1 MTTATS
7 ICRLVDGVLSV
18 VWAPCCATCD
28 VVLDQPSLGVV
39 CGGCWRHVQILTPP
53 ICMRC
58 GVPLPAQLVSGQDR
72 RQCPACLVTIPGDP
86 VSRYRIAG
94 WYQGALRSI
103 IHAFKYQGRRS
114 LATPLAAIMREA
126 GRDLLGSVDAV
137 VPVPLHPRR
146 RWTRGFNQ
154 ARDLAKGLGPPV
166 ADVLRRTKHAP
177 PQTTLAAA
185 QRHANVRDIF
195 TLGSSLWCQR
205 DPPIV
210 GRTVVVADDVMT
222 TGATL
227 EACGQVLRAAG
238 AQEVWAITAA
248 RVAAPPPRRSRTRR
262 PTRPAG
268 HLHAAI
274 QTASPGE
281 DSSA

>member
-1 MTTATS
+1 MP
-7 ICRLVDGVLSV
+7 G
-18 VWAPCCATCD
+18 
-28 VVLDQPSLGVV
+28 
-39 CGGCWRHVQILTPP
+39 
-53 ICMRC
+53 M
-58 GVPLPAQLVSGQDR
+58 SGD
-72 RQCPACLVTIPGDP
+72 TITGDP
-86 VSRYRIAG
+86 VSRYRTAG

-114 LATPLAAIMREA
+114 LATPLAALMREA

-137 VPVPLHPRR
+137 VQVPLHPRR

-195 TLGSSLWCQR
+195 TLASSLWCQR
-205 DPPIV
+205 DPSIV